1 LWQRGVHATNRRVTT
16 AAAPDSVETGARA
29 WQAARSM
36 SDIQFAPVPDVT
48 TPPPQPPEWLLVIM
62 RFLAKLFAPL
72 GKWLGQGWGTIE
84 IGLLALTA
92 CAVLWLAWTLLW
104 PLWRDRRKAA
114 PAQDWAPERGAA
126 LALLEDADR
135 LAAEG
140 RFDEAARLLLTRSV
154 HQIAR
159 ARPQWLTPSSTAR
172 EISAI
177 REMPLP
183 AKQAFGEIAHLVE
196 RSLYA
201 LRSLAAEDWTRARA
215 AYAEFALADLKVAP

>member
-1 LWQRGVHATNRRVTT
+1 MG
-16 AAAPDSVETGARA
+16 
-29 WQAARSM
+29 
-36 SDIQFAPVPDVT
+36 DIQFAPVPDVT
-48 TPPPQPPEWLLVIM
+48 TPVPQPPEWLLAMM

-72 GKWLGQGWGTIE
+72 GKWLGQGWGAIE
-84 IGLLALTA
+84 IVLLALTA

-104 PLWRDRRKAA
+104 PLWRDRRRQAA
-114 PAQDWAPERGAA
+114 TAPGWAPEREAA

-154 HQIAR
+154 HQIAS

-172 EISAI
+172 EIGAI
-177 REMPLP
+177 RDMPAP
-183 AKQAFGEIAHLVE
+183 AKQAFGEIANAVE

-201 LRSLAAEDWTRARA
+201 LRSLAAEDWTKARA
-215 AYAEFALADLKVAP
+215 AYAEFALADLKVTP